1 MMFLQ
6 GIILSAVVCA
16 RVVQDAEEVLPG
28 KLLPVLMPMLAE
40 ADGFQVP
47 APSMASMAGRV
58 PKTAAQPAFM
68 DRANVL
74 MRADDEL
81 AADGHRF
88 GALLRAEQDTI
99 VDSELP
105 ADLEPYLA
113 GVPAEHMIV
122 GQDFTCMMN
131 SPVGVGGLRPAAAPV
146 VARAAAPVMM
156 ADDTDFDLVIVG
168 CGVGGHGAALHAVS
182 KGLKVAVVAGGDVG
196 GTCVNRGCVPSKALL
211 SAAGRVREIGDSKHL
226 ADFGITTGGVS
237 YDREKVAAHANNLAS
252 KVARNLGGSL
262 DALGITTFPEKG
274 ELVSPTEVSLV
285 GSGKTVKA
293 KNVIL
298 ATGSV
303 PWVPPGVE
311 VDGKTVFTSD
321 EALKLEWVPE
331 WIAIIGSGYIGL
343 EFSDVYT
350 ALGSEVTFI
359 EAMPRIMFFFDKQ
372 IAQLAERI
380 LIRPRNI
387 DYKTGVLAS
396 KVTPGIPGVKPVKIE
411 LINTETKEAVE
422 EMEVDAVMV
431 CTGRSPYSEGLG
443 LKNVNIDV
451 SKNRGFVPV
460 DEKMRALDDDGNVI
474 DGLWCIGD
482 LNGKMMLAHAA
493 SAQGISAIENMCE
506 ETHILNHDNIPA
518 ACFTHPEI
526 SMVGPTEEQARERAE
541 KEGWELGV
549 SLGNF
554 KANSKA
560 LAEGAGDGIVK
571 VLFNKETYEVV
582 GVHIVGL
589 HAADLIQECA
599 NAMNAGS
606 TLQDLAMMTHTH
618 PTLCEVLDEAFK
630 GGLGRAAH

>member
-1 MMFLQ
+1 
-6 GIILSAVVCA
+6 
-16 RVVQDAEEVLPG
+16 
-28 KLLPVLMPMLAE
+28 
-40 ADGFQVP
+40 
-47 APSMASMAGRV
+47 MASMAGRV
-58 PKTAAQPAFM
+58 PKTAAPAFM

-88 GALLRAEQDTI
+88 GALLRAEQDTV

-122 GQDFTCMMN
+122 GQDYTCMMN

-211 SAAGRVREIGDSKHL
+211 SAAGRVREIGDAKHL

-237 YDREKVAAHANNLAS
+237 YDRQKVADHANNLAS

-274 ELVSPTEVSLV
+274 ELVSPTEVNLV
-285 GSGKTVKA
+285 GAGKTITG

-303 PWVPPGVE
+303 PFVPPGVE
-311 VDGKTVFTSD
+311 TDGKTVFTSD
-321 EALKLEWVPE
+321 EALKLEWVPD

-372 IAQLAERI
+372 IAQLAER
-380 LIRPRNI
+380 LLVRPRKI
-387 DYKTGVLAS
+387 DYRTNVFAS
-396 KVTPGIPGVKPVKIE
+396 KVTPGIPGVKPVTIE
-411 LINTETKEAVE
+411 MIDANTKELVE
-422 EMEVDAVMV
+422 TLEVDACMV
-431 CTGRSPYSEGLG
+431 CTGRSPYSKTLG
-443 LKNVNIDV
+443 LESMGIETF
-451 SKNRGFVPV
+451 RGFVQV
-460 DEKMRALDDDGNVI
+460 DEKMRVLDKPDGEIVPN
-474 DGLWCIGD
+474 LYCIGD
-482 LNGKMMLAHAA
+482 ANGKMMLAHAA
-493 SAQGISAIENMCE
+493 SAHGVSAIEN
-506 ETHILNHDNIPA
+506 IIGNNHVVDHDAVPA
-518 ACFTHPEI
+518 ACFTHPEVAF
-526 SMVGPTEEQARERAE
+526 VGLNEEQAKERAE
-541 KEGWELGV
+541 KDGFELGKSV
-549 SLGNF
+549 GHF
-554 KANSKA
+554 RANSKA
-560 LAEGAGDGIVK
+560 LAEGEGDGIAK
-571 VLFNKETYEVV
+571 VLFNKGTGKLL
-582 GVHIVGL
+582 GVHIIGI
-589 HAADLIQECA
+589 HAADLIQECS
-599 NAMNAGS
+599 NAVAAGTTVEELS
-606 TLQDLAMMTHTH
+606 MMVHTH

-630 GGLGRAAH
+630 GAVGRVAH